1 MLAHKIAL
9 DPTTGRSV
17 IGGVGLC
24 TQGTGL
30 RAVAK
35 DGGRKA
41 SLTCGRRAGKS
52 FVLALIA
59 AYLAISKDWGP
70 LSRPRCPYGLHKSF
84 YGTIVI

>member
-1 MLAHKIAL
+1 MLLAHKIAL
-9 DPTTGRSV
+9 DPNRAQRHRRS
-17 IGGVGLC
+17 GSSAPGAPGYEWFPRTAC
-24 TQGTGL
+24 
-30 RAVAK
+30 A
-35 DGGRKA
+35 A

-70 LSRPRCPYGLHKSF
+70 LSRPRYLYGLHKSF

>member
-1 MLAHKIAL
+1 MLAPKIAL
-9 DPTTGRSV
+9 DPDRAQRHRRSGPLHPGYRATSGCQGR
-17 IGGVGLC
+17 
-24 TQGTGL
+24 
-30 RAVAK
+30 RA
-35 DGGRKA
+35 RA

-59 AYLAISKDWGP
+59 DYLAISKDWGP